1 MPTPLTTIGPWTLQ
15 TYTVV
20 LALAI
25 GATVTFGVLRA
36 GRRAGALVD
45 VGLGALACGLALA
58 RLEHVLLNWNYFAYA
73 VHEAFQINAGGLDWH
88 GAVIGGLIGGAAVA
102 RWRRVDAHEILEVM
116 TLGLPLI
123 ALAGWYGCW
132 AAHCAYGV
140 EVDTLAHFPSWAVSE
155 SADVYGMA
163 APRYNTQ
170 VFGQWLAAALMVVA
184 AILLWRQRVGF
195 WLMLGLFSVGMFVIG
210 FFRGDYA
217 PMLYGLRLD
226 QWLDAVVGA
235 VSFQLSVVSYRRK
248 AVYEHRNSD

>member
-1 MPTPLTTIGPWTLQ
+1 MTIGPWTVQ

-25 GATVTFGVLRA
+25 GASVTFAVLRA

-45 VGLGALACGLALA
+45 VGLGALAGGLMLA

-73 VHEAFQINAGGLDWH
+73 VNEAFQLNAGGLDWH
-88 GAVIGGLIGGAAVA
+88 GAVIGGLIGGAMVA
-102 RWRRVDAHEILEVM
+102 HWRRVDAREVLEAM

-140 EVDTLAHFPSWAVSE
+140 EVDTLAHFPSWTVSE
-155 SADVYGMA
+155 SADIYGIA

-170 VFGQWLAAALMVVA
+170 IFGQWLTTALLVVA
-184 AILLWRQRVGF
+184 AILLGRHSAGF
-195 WLMLGLFSVGMFVIG
+195 WLVLGLFSAGMFVIG

-217 PMLYGLRLD
+217 PTLYGLRLD
-226 QWLDAVVGA
+226 QWLDALVLAFCVQHPFNA
-235 VSFQLSVVSYRRK
+235 R
-248 AVYEHRNSD
+248 HRATKITTYDTNSS